1 MARNSK
7 HNVTEVDLDGMMLLQ
22 GPPPLLR
29 TEDPQHYD
37 AMFVQFIDCLEPE
50 DFFELL
56 QVREM
61 VNAGWHIKR
70 YTRHKTL
77 TVERCYKQS
86 LEFLAQRTRSQNAK
100 REALIK
106 DQTEA
111 AAQIPQDI
119 AGAVRLEEKSL
130 DVVRDVDEILARAP
144 SELDHTRA
152 LEKSLGTE
160 EQYEKLIA
168 AETAK
173 FHKAYELFSHYR
185 QVLAPEL
192 RKRAQQIVEDAE
204 YSVVDEEVP
213 QIEAPASASKK
224 AH

>member
-1 MARNSK
+1 MTFRNIGRASK
-7 HNVTEVDLDGMMLLQ
+7 PDPIDMVLFL
-22 GPPPLLR
+22 GPPPVLR
-29 TEDPQHYD
+29 TEDPKHYD
-37 AMFVQFIDCLEPE
+37 AMFAQFMDCFEPE
-50 DFFELL
+50 DYFELL

-213 QIEAPASASKK
+213 QIEAPATASKK